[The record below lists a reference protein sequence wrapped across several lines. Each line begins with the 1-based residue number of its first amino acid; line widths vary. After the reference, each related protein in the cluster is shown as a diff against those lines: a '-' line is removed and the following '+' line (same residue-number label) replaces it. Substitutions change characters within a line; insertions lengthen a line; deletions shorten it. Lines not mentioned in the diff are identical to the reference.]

1 MSRPTEHDLRE
12 ARFLCADGLDDEL
25 LAAMGN
31 KHVDLAVAT
40 AALEEFIRRHRLYV
54 YRMCSNLVDRYGTAS
69 GWTHEQF
76 AEQVFAEQV
85 FVDHHQVFAE
95 HQLFPEYQVLPE
107 QQGFTTE
114 DVLWAL
120 GIWSVILCFS
130 PVIVFYMLMV
140 A

>member
-1 MSRPTEHDLRE
+1 VN
-12 ARFLCADGLDDEL
+12 
-25 LAAMGN
+25 N
-31 KHVDLAVAT
+31 KNAV
-40 AALEEFIRRHRLYV
+40 
-54 YRMCSNLVDRYGTAS
+54 
-69 GWTHEQF
+69 F
-76 AEQVFAEQV
+76 AEQVFA
-85 FVDHHQVFAE
+85 DHHQVFAE
-95 HQLFPEYQVLPE
+95 QQLFAQHQVFPEQHVFPE